1 MSKFLLEDYLKSI
14 GVTYRTSG
22 KNIGEGWI
30 GVQKCPHCLDTRFH
44 FGIHKDTE
52 IYSCWVCKRSG
63 NILSFIMLVEEV
75 SYFQALKIYEN
86 FTLFTEKKSASLL
99 EAIEQ
104 VRNKPIV
111 PKLEDISK
119 KQPLVLPESIVPL
132 KKALSSFQILN
143 KYLHDRGF
151 DAHDIENWGDTWLC
165 TNGKYSGRIIF
176 PVYLYGEL
184 VNYVGRTIV
193 NNPLRYMNCPNTE
206 AILPIKDCLY
216 NYDKL
221 QQGGKVVICEGIFD
235 VLKTQKL
242 MNRAV
247 IGLFGKQ
254 LSNNQLL
261 LLSKKNP
268 SVIDLFLD
276 KDAWNLCVEF
286 ACKIKMF
293 TNCAVNIIIPN
304 LKDPDSYNSKEE
316 MEQLFK

>member
-14 GVTYRTSG
+14 GIVYKSSG
-22 KNIGEGWI
+22 KNIGEGWLGI
-30 GVQKCPHCLDTRFH
+30 QECPHCSDKRFH
-44 FGIHKDTE
+44 FAINKNTE

-63 NILSFIMLVEEV
+63 NILSFIMLVENV

-86 FTLFTEKKSASLL
+86 FSLFTEKKSESLL

-104 VRNKPIV
+104 ARNKPV
-111 PKLEDISK
+111 VTKFEPKPK
-119 KQPLVLPESIVPL
+119 KQPLVLPDSIVPL
-132 KKALSSFQILN
+132 KKALNSFQILN
-143 KYLHDRGF
+143 KYIHDRGF
-151 DAHDIENWGDTWLC
+151 DAHDVESWGDAWLC

-176 PVYLYGEL
+176 PVYIEGNL

-193 NNPLRYMNCPNTE
+193 NSPLRYMNCPNEE
-206 AILPIKDCLY
+206 AIIPIKDCLY

-221 QQGGKVVICEGIFD
+221 QQGGRVIISEGIFD

-242 MNRAV
+242 MNRTT

-254 LSNNQLL
+254 LSNNQLT

-268 SVIDLFLD
+268 SVVDLFLD

-293 TNCAVNIIIPN
+293 TNCAVNIIIPS

-316 MEQLFK
+316 MEQLFI